1 MWRELVYFHKY
12 CGVSNKFALYTAT
25 KRNAE
30 IAHIDDIT
38 GTVEPGKCAV
48 LSLRRK
54 ILSTTFTALRDVKMV
69 MARGKLIREPKVKK
83 YENVERELDKFL

>member
-1 MWRELVYFHKY
+1 M
-12 CGVSNKFALYTAT
+12 SNKFALYTAT

-38 GTVEPGKCAV
+38 GTVEPGKCADLIV
-48 LSLRRK
+48 TEKNPIDDL
-54 ILSTTFTALRDVKMV
+54 TALRDVKMV

-83 YENVERELDKFL
+83 YVF